1 MKSSR
6 VFKRFLKNSCS
17 RKDLRNVGEMFV
29 RFFIYLFFFSFRPSL
44 FVFETI
50 QFLLRE
56 FRGISFQNKTLV
68 FRLIRLRKRL
78 CLLPTKVIVKMND
91 IALGVDIRAEI
102 VHTVTPIFIRDKEKI
117 AEQRIKRV
125 SHFFFFSWR
134 PNITTVNERG
144 SHLSFISSTI

>member
-1 MKSSR
+1 M
-6 VFKRFLKNSCS
+6 
-17 RKDLRNVGEMFV
+17 RNVSEMFV

-50 QFLLRE
+50 QFLLGE
-56 FRGISFQNKTLV
+56 FRGVSFQNKIPV

-78 CLLPTKVIVKMND
+78 CLLLTKVIVKMND

-125 SHFFFFSWR
+125 SHFFF
-134 PNITTVNERG
+134 
-144 SHLSFISSTI
+144 SFLDVQILRL

>member
-1 MKSSR
+1 
-6 VFKRFLKNSCS
+6 
-17 RKDLRNVGEMFV
+17 MFV
-29 RFFIYLFFFSFRPSL
+29 RFLIYLFFFSFRPSL

-50 QFLLRE
+50 QFLLGE

-125 SHFFFFSWR
+125 SHFFF
-134 PNITTVNERG
+134 
-144 SHLSFISSTI
+144 SFLDVQILRL